1 MFFFLPSFHRR
12 CSELDVTHH
21 LVFKS
26 CLSNYHYGRHQM
38 ISRDLSREK
47 KEALQGRLFNFPSL
61 KLVLKL
67 TFILWLS
74 IQHETWFYWVIF
86 FFWCL
91 LLSLSLFYCF
101 YRYFGFMCNTWKYN
115 WVIERSIFLL
125 QRKRKCKSD
134 EIPIR
139 WPFWRYVK
147 THTVYS
153 TVLPHS
159 ISDTRWCYFTRSLT
173 VPSGVHDD
181 DTQCGASLAHAPMAW
196 LERECCNVKFAKALS
211 LLSLAQWL

>member
-1 MFFFLPSFHRR
+1 
-12 CSELDVTHH
+12 
-21 LVFKS
+21 
-26 CLSNYHYGRHQM
+26 M
-38 ISRDLSREK
+38 ISRDLSRKK
-47 KEALQGRLFNFPSL
+47 KEALQLPILKTRLKTHFYPLAFDSTWNL
-61 KLVLKL
+61 
-67 TFILWLS
+67 ILLG
-74 IQHETWFYWVIF
+74 FF

-147 THTVYS
+147 THTVYC

-181 DTQCGASLAHAPMAW
+181 DTQSRASLAHAPMAW